1 MRKRIGGLAL
11 VAGTAVAAG
20 AAVFAGA
27 GSAPS
32 LEAAR
37 APIADALQP
46 AAAQASSHREAP
58 LISND
63 PTADLTDLYAFP
75 SPDAPDTITVIANA
89 IPIEVPSSGPNYY
102 NLDDSARYR
111 IMVDWNG
118 DGRAERTWIL
128 RTKTRTR
135 NEDTFLYTL
144 GQVTSPNDPD
154 LNVVQTWKLYQKD
167 GDGKERLIGNG
178 YTAPNNVGK
187 RSMPNYAS
195 PRGKAVHTLKN
206 GMKVYVGPS
215 EDPFSID
222 IGRIFDLLG
231 VGGPGTDN
239 LAGVNVH
246 SIALQIPVDQIRKSA
261 TQPVIGVW
269 SAVDRLGWKQ
279 TKKRVDG
286 RWKHGRT
293 RTWKQVQR
301 LGQPLINEVFIP
313 RVKKDYWNSVGPDQ
327 DAQFERYYTDQ
338 SKPGQ
343 FIWGL
348 NQLVLKPL
356 LTATLGSDPGTTGPT
371 GLAQETGR
379 ADLSAILLRGFK
391 YPNTGTPA
399 LDLTFGKGDRKQP
412 VDELRLNTAVP
423 ATPSASVDRRGL
435 LCNFAGAGGPFANAT
450 GAACNGQFDAWPN
463 GRRLGD
469 DVNDIAVAAAIGLPI
484 DNLIPT
490 DLQRAYA
497 LLALGGSSF
506 PSSSPLSALNQGA
519 DGVLANDANGGVF
532 AQEFPYLLP
541 AFPGNG

>member
-37 APIADALQP
+37 APIADALRP

-89 IPIEVPSSGPNYY
+89 IPIEAPSSGPNYY

-144 GQVTSPNDPD
+144 GQVTSPQRSD

-231 VGGPGTDN
+231 VGGPGT
-239 LAGVNVH
+239 
-246 SIALQIPVDQIRKSA
+246 QA
-261 TQPVIGVW
+261 TWPASTSTRLPSDPRRPDPQVGD
-269 SAVDRLGWKQ
+269 AARDRRL
-279 TKKRVDG
+279 VG
-286 RWKHGRT
+286 RRPARLEADEEARRRSLKHGRT

-343 FIWGL
+343 FI
-348 NQLVLKPL
+348 
-356 LTATLGSDPGTTGPT
+356 LGPQPARPEAAPDGHARQRPRHDGPDGPRPGDGPRRPQRDPAARVQVPEHRH
-371 GLAQETGR
+371 AV
-379 ADLSAILLRGFK
+379 
-391 YPNTGTPA
+391 

-450 GAACNGQFDAWPN
+450 AARRATASSTR
-463 GRRLGD
+463 GRT
-469 DVNDIAVAAAIGLPI
+469 AAA
-484 DNLIPT
+484 
-490 DLQRAYA
+490 
-497 LLALGGSSF
+497 
-506 PSSSPLSALNQGA
+506 SATT
-519 DGVLANDANGGVF
+519 
-532 AQEFPYLLP
+532 
-541 AFPGNG
+541 